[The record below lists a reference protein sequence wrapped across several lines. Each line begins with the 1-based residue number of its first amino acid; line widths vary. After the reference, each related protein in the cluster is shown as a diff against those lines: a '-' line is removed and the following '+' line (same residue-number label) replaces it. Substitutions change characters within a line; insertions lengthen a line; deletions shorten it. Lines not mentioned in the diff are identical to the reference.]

1 MSLRKPVQDELQKL
15 TDENKRLKKSIEDLW
30 TINQLA
36 RIISSTIP
44 VNQILEKVV
53 DVSVKAIKAE
63 QGTISLLDAEENH
76 DTFKTLIRKVD
87 RSQPIGKYRLDDD
100 LTGWMLKNRKPLVIN
115 DASRDETFKLQHEL
129 FKEIHSILSV
139 PLLCKGRL
147 IGVLNAFNKKGGLD
161 FSSEDQRLLSII
173 SSQSAQV
180 IENARL
186 YEEEKQL
193 REFEKELETARSM
206 QMRLLPKESP
216 DIPGFEIAGVSN
228 PAKEVGGDYYDFID
242 LGDKSWGI
250 ALGDVVGKGVPAA
263 LLMSS
268 LQATLRSQA
277 WTNTSMAA
285 CISKTNNIL
294 YLNTESNKFA
304 TLFYGALSPQ
314 TGTFRYVNAGHNFP
328 FHFDR
333 EGNVWALK
341 KGGIVL
347 GMIPDCPFEEDGIKL
362 KPGELVVIYSD
373 GVTEAENSE
382 EELFEEERLQ
392 KIVGENRHLAAKQL
406 VDLLVERVKSFTGA
420 KAQDDDITLVVLK
433 AL

>member
-1 MSLRKPVQDELQKL
+1 MRKSSQDELQKL
-15 TDENKRLKKSIEDLW
+15 ANENKRLKKSIEDLW

-44 VNQILEKVV
+44 VNRILEKVV

-63 QGTISLLDAEENH
+63 QGTISLLDPEENH

-87 RSQPIGKYRLDDD
+87 RSQPIGKYRLDND
-100 LTGWMLKNRKPLVIN
+100 LTGWMIKNRKPLLIN
-115 DASRDETFKLQHEL
+115 DISRDETFKLQREL

-147 IGVLNAFNKKGGLD
+147 IGVLNVFNKKGGLD

-216 DIPGFEIAGVSN
+216 HIPCFEVAGVSH
-228 PAKEVGGDYYDFID
+228 PAREVGGDYYDFID

-263 LLMSS
+263 LLMSN

-277 WTNTSMAA
+277 WTNTSIVE

-304 TLFYGALSPQ
+304 TLFYGTLSPE
-314 TGTFRYVNAGHNFP
+314 TSVFRYVNAGHNFP
-328 FHFDR
+328 FHFDQK
-333 EGNVWALK
+333 GNVSSLE

-347 GMIPDCPFEEDGIKL
+347 GLIPDCPFEEDEIEL

-373 GVTEAENSE
+373 GVTEAENTK
-382 EELFEEERLQ
+382 EELFDEQRLQ
-392 KIVGENRHLAAKQL
+392 EVVNQSKHLNAQQL

-420 KAQDDDITLVVLK
+420 KAQDDDITLIVLK